1 MSVLDEVKW
10 NGDGLIPAIAQDFE
24 SLKVLTLA
32 WMNKE
37 ALAATIKEVRVV
49 YWSRSR
55 KKLWRKGEESGFVQ
69 QIKEIIID

>member
-1 MSVLDEVKW
+1 MKVLDEVKW

-37 ALAATIKEVRVV
+37 ALAATIKEGRVV

-69 QIKEIIID
+69 KIK